1 MVMADDR
8 GSDLDVERA
17 IWRECAGACDAL
29 AGAIR
34 RAEEVMPGLPGPSRQ
49 LARDELTGLVRRTCL
64 LLMTVGFPVNERN
77 DP

>member
-1 MVMADDR
+1 MANEA
-8 GSDLDVERA
+8 GTDLDLERA

-49 LARDELTGLVRRTCL
+49 LARDQLTGLVRRTCL
-64 LLMTVGFPVNERN
+64 LLMSVGFPNEERK
-77 DP
+77 